1 MKKLLLS
8 GVATLFASSLIAAD
22 TAPAETVAKAAK
34 ALGEK
39 SGYSWTTTVVVP
51 ESARFKPG
59 PTEGKTE
66 KDGAT
71 LVTMSFGQGS
81 TEFALKGDK
90 ATVKTQDNGWQ
101 SLAEL
106 DSAEGPG
113 RFWGMMV
120 KSFKAPAA
128 QAAEMAASAKDLKL
142 EGDVYSGAMSEEEAK
157 NLLTF
162 RRGGGDGPSVSDAK
176 GSVKF
181 WVKDGALSKYEF
193 KVTGKVDWN
202 GNSMDSD
209 RTTTV
214 EIKDIGSTKV
224 MVPDDAKK
232 KLE

>member
-1 MKKLLLS
+1 MKKFILS
-8 GVATLFASSLIAAD
+8 GVATLFASSLIAAES
-22 TAPAETVAKAAK
+22 TPSETVAKAAK
-34 ALGEK
+34 TLGEK
-39 SGYSWTTTVVVP
+39 SGYSWTSTVAVP

-71 LVTMSFGQGS
+71 LVSMSFGPGS
-81 TEFALKGDK
+81 TEFVMKGDK
-90 ATVKTQDNGWQ
+90 SAVKTQEGWQ

-106 DSAEGPG
+106 ENAEGPG

-128 QAAEMAASAKDLKL
+128 QAAELAASAKDLKS
-142 EGDVYSGAMSEEEAK
+142 EDGAITGTLSEDEAK
-157 NLLTF
+157 SQLTF
-162 RRGGGDGPSVSDAK
+162 RRGGGDGPAVSDAK
-176 GSVKF
+176 GTVKF
-181 WVKDGALSKYEF
+181 WVKDGTLSKYEF
-193 KVTGKVDWN
+193 KVTGKVEWN

-224 MVPDDAKK
+224 TVPDDAKK